1 MKDLEYRQALSG
13 PRSIGPL
20 GTATRILVGLLLLS
34 IGIIYAASGR
44 SFWWQLALGLL
55 GFPAVLTLA
64 QLGRLTLTKM
74 RLLETG
80 YLATGINCAALVVLL
95 IAWPTRNATLIFLG
109 TSMLLA
115 ALRGYSGCESLAVSN
130 WLLRRDDQVGCLL
143 LSPID
148 ALETRRTDQSR

>member
-80 YLATGINCAALVVLL
+80 YLATGINCAALELV
-95 IAWPTRNATLIFLG
+95 ATR
-109 TSMLLA
+109 TSG
-115 ALRGYSGCESLAVSN
+115 R
-130 WLLRRDDQVGCLL
+130 W
-143 LSPID
+143 
-148 ALETRRTDQSR
+148 